1 MCVLLK
7 IETDKGRFATK
18 DNEMIF
24 QSPVYLVKPDDV
36 KLYYIIDE
44 EGNIIDTPKEEDI
57 IYISI

>member
-7 IETDKGRFATK
+7 IETDNGRFATK

-36 KLYYIIDE
+36 KLYHIIDE